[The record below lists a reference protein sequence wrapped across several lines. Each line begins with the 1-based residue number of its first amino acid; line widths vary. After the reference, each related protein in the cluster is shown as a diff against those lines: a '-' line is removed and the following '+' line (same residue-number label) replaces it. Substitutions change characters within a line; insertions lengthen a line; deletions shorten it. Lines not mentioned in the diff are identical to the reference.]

1 MLHALT
7 ENILHRSYLQE
18 TENVDY
24 SEIQHGIM
32 LLIQAIA
39 YSLSSKKMMI
49 ITIIIVIMR
58 INNRH
63 GGKTPACKIQQ

>member
-39 YSLSSKKMMI
+39 YSLSPKKNDD
-49 ITIIIVIMR
+49 
-58 INNRH
+58 NNNNNSNN
-63 GGKTPACKIQQ
+63 AN